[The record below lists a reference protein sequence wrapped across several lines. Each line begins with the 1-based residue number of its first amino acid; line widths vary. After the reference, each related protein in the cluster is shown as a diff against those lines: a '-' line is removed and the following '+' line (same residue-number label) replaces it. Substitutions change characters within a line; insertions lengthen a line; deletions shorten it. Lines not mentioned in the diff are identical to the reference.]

1 MEVMAFS
8 IVGIF
13 AIAMLVF
20 GIILTVITMLRMLSG
35 KITLPTWGKLLVC
48 VAMIAMLVIQ
58 IACMLPPEV
67 VHIDNPFVEER
78 THIVVPSAPETTEA
92 AH

>member
-8 IVGIF
+8 IGGIF
-13 AIAMLVF
+13 AITMLIF
-20 GIILTVITMLRMLSG
+20 GIILTVITILRIRSG
-35 KITLPTWGKLLVC
+35 KITLPTWGKFLVC
-48 VAMIAMLVIQ
+48 AAMIGMLAIQ
-58 IACMLPPEV
+58 IACMLPPKIV
-67 VHIDNPFVEER
+67 NVDNPFVEEH